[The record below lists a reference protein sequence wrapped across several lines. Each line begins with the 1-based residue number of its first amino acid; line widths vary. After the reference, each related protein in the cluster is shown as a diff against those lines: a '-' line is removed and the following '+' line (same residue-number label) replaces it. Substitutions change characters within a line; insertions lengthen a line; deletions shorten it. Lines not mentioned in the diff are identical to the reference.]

1 MNSEWGHSYQQKQNN
16 NYYWYPKDMD
26 EFKKMAYQDG
36 GIELRILGENINI
49 RYSGNVGK
57 LLKAPIPIRLRSMT
71 LKEYENKKIREIFSD
86 CEIYGVPKSKVDVLN
101 NLK

>member
-36 GIELRILGENINI
+36 GIELRILGENEDI
-49 RYSGNVGK
+49 RISGKIGK
-57 LLKAPIPIRLRSMT
+57 ILKAPIYTRLRSMT
-71 LKEYENKKIREIFSD
+71 LKERGNKKIRESVSN
-86 CEIYGVPKSKVDVLN
+86 CEIYGVPKSKVYLLD

>member
-1 MNSEWGHSYQQKQNN
+1 
-16 NYYWYPKDMD
+16 
-26 EFKKMAYQDG
+26 
-36 GIELRILGENINI
+36 
-49 RYSGNVGK
+49 
-57 LLKAPIPIRLRSMT
+57 MT